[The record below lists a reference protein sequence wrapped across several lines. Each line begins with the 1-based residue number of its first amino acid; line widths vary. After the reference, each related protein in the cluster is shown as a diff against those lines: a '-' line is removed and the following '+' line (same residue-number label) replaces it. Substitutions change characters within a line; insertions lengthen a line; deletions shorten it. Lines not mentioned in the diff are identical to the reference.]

1 MAVLFCRLKIAQFT
15 ASQWAAIEGLGP
27 TAMAMNMKATKT
39 FLHVEDDPN
48 DAEFVEKALKE
59 SSLSINLRSVRDG
72 VFAKQYMEGHG
83 KYADRELHPL
93 PDVILL
99 DLKMPRL
106 DGFEFLAWLRTQS
119 PPGQRLTPVVV
130 MSSSSI
136 LEDVQRAYALGAN
149 SYLVK
154 PVDASK
160 FDECVNT
167 LAAYWTL
174 HARTPEIRNPSP
186 R

>member
-1 MAVLFCRLKIAQFT
+1 MAI
-15 ASQWAAIEGLGP
+15 S
-27 TAMAMNMKATKT
+27 MNATKT

-48 DAEFVEKALKE
+48 DAEFVENALRQF
-59 SSLSINLRSVRDG
+59 SASINLRSVRDG
-72 VFAKQYMEGHG
+72 VFAKQYMEGRG
-83 KYADRELHPL
+83 KYADRESHPL

-119 PPGQRLTPVVV
+119 PAGQRLIPVVM

-136 LEDVQRAYALGAN
+136 VEDVQRAYALGAN

-160 FDECVNT
+160 FHECVKT
-167 LAAYWTL
+167 LAAYWTT
-174 HARTPEIRNPSP
+174 HATTPDIRISCSL
-186 R
+186 

>member
-1 MAVLFCRLKIAQFT
+1 M
-15 ASQWAAIEGLGP
+15 S
-27 TAMAMNMKATKT
+27 MKVTKTKT
-39 FLHVEDDPN
+39 FLHAEDDPN
-48 DAEFVEKALKE
+48 DAEFVESALKQF
-59 SSLSINLRSVRDG
+59 SGSIKLRSVRDG
-72 VFAKQYMEGHG
+72 VFAKHYMQGHG

-119 PPGQRLTPVVV
+119 PAGQRLIPVVM
-130 MSSSSI
+130 MSSSGI
-136 LEDVQRAYALGAN
+136 IEDVQRAYALGAN

-154 PVDASK
+154 PMDASK

-174 HARTPEIRNPSP
+174 HAETPEIRSP
-186 R
+186 CNL